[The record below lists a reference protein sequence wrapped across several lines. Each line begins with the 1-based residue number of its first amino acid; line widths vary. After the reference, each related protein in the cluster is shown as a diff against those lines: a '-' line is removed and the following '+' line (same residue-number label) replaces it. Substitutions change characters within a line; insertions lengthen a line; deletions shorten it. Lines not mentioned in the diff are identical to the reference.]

1 MLLLTKDYQPG
12 IVGLLGS
19 ILGDK
24 GVNIA
29 TFHLGREKPGGKAM
43 SLISVDNPLDKV
55 TLASIN
61 SLSLVNSAISINFN

>member
-1 MLLLTKDYQPG
+1 MLLVTNDDQPG
-12 IVGLLGS
+12 FVGLLGKV
-19 ILGDK
+19 LGDA

-29 TFHLGREKPGGKAM
+29 TLHLGREKPGGKAM